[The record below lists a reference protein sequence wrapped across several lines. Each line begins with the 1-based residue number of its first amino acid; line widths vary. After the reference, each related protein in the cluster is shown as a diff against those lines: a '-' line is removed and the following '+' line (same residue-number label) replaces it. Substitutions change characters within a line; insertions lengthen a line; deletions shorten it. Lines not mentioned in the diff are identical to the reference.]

1 MGKKELLAAAFVV
14 VAVAG
19 ILVYWLHRVP
29 QPPDCSFSGWKR
41 AVGVELDAQVK
52 DLDAIKAKI
61 GIGDSQVRDYDTLM
75 KNYALKYDAAC
86 QDVRAQPSRMT
97 QAEYTCLRRNM
108 DKVLDQLQSFVH
120 AVEAAKSVTD
130 ATTQRE
136 IILRSLDDL
145 QAASLAGYRSGCASA
160 MDVNPKKLS
169 FTGNIPERSVQIT
182 NAGNSDFNYSI
193 TGLPEAFDPKPI
205 TGSVA
210 KGTSVSVAI
219 LRTILP
225 VPVPPIKFR
234 IHTNLQDDAEVEISL
249 DAANLAIWQNLSEQA
264 RKSAAQKGALV
275 SMQDALEAVNSAIDP
290 TSRPSEPDQ
299 LVLASNVLF
308 ELHADS
314 EAQKALDLAVSRD
327 PQLAKRPATLILA
340 GLIANRRD
348 NSDQALRFFTRV
360 ASSDSPNEATE
371 KGLSDLFAGSVMF
384 AKGNTHQADAVFK
397 EPELQNTV
405 GKNPSLVTFSE
416 KEFCPRTCVAK
427 LPEHLGPSQ

>member
-1 MGKKELLAAAFVV
+1 
-14 VAVAG
+14 
-19 ILVYWLHRVP
+19 
-29 QPPDCSFSGWKR
+29 
-41 AVGVELDAQVK
+41 
-52 DLDAIKAKI
+52 
-61 GIGDSQVRDYDTLM
+61 
-75 KNYALKYDAAC
+75 
-86 QDVRAQPSRMT
+86 
-97 QAEYTCLRRNM
+97 
-108 DKVLDQLQSFVH
+108 
-120 AVEAAKSVTD
+120 
-130 ATTQRE
+130 
-136 IILRSLDDL
+136 
-145 QAASLAGYRSGCASA
+145 
-160 MDVNPKKLS
+160 
-169 FTGNIPERSVQIT
+169 
-182 NAGNSDFNYSI
+182 
-193 TGLPEAFDPKPI
+193 
-205 TGSVA
+205 
-210 KGTSVSVAI
+210 
-219 LRTILP
+219 
-225 VPVPPIKFR
+225 
-234 IHTNLQDDAEVEISL
+234 
-249 DAANLAIWQNLSEQA
+249 
-264 RKSAAQKGALV
+264 
-275 SMQDALEAVNSAIDP
+275 MQDALEAVNSAIDP